1 MTKKNQTFS
10 AHFSGKCVLVVE
22 DEYLLADETRRQLQH
37 LGAMVIGPAC
47 GVEEAM
53 ALIIDQKVDAAI
65 LDIFLDGE
73 LVFPVAE
80 KLEELA
86 IPYVFATG
94 YDPSVVPAH
103 FSGFILSEKPIDLEN
118 IAEALFGRSEKKCH

>member
-1 MTKKNQTFS
+1 MTNKNQTFS
-10 AHFSGKCVLVVE
+10 AHFSGKHVLVVE
-22 DEYLLADETRRQLQH
+22 DEYLLADATRRQLQH
-37 LGAMVIGPAC
+37 LGAIVVGPTAD
-47 GVEEAM
+47 VEEAM
-53 ALIIDQKVDAAI
+53 ALIIGQKVDVAI

-94 YDPSVVPAH
+94 YSPSVVPAQ
-103 FSGFILSEKPIDLEN
+103 FTGYVLSEKPIDLEN
-118 IAEALFGRSEKKCH
+118 IAEALFGRIERKNH